1 MSEAQLQAFC
11 YKWFRATY
19 KHEAH
24 YLWINY
30 NNPKNPA
37 HGAVLVA
44 MGLHQGV
51 ADMTYLAQGNFPYF
65 LEFKI
70 DKGKQTPSQQAWE
83 KAIVARGG
91 VYITIRTFE
100 QFKAW
105 IHIAQCHPGH
115 RNLSLV
121 RIFAEENRVDA
132 FHLTVIHDNLWN
144 NKQGQIPEETLSYF
158 SQLNLQ
164 TA

>member
-1 MSEAQLQAFC
+1 MSEAQLQSFC

-24 YLWINY
+24 YLWMNY

-37 HGAVLVA
+37 HGAILVA
-44 MGLHQGV
+44 MGLHSGV
-51 ADMTYLAQGNFPYF
+51 ADMTYLAHGNFPYF

-70 DKGKQTPSQQAWE
+70 DRGKQTPSQQAWE

-91 VYITIRTFE
+91 IYVTIRTFE

-115 RNLSLV
+115 RSLPMV
-121 RIFAEENRVDA
+121 PLFAEENRIDYRQLQIIHNCLWDA
-132 FHLTVIHDNLWN
+132 E
-144 NKQGQIPEETLSYF
+144 KSEIPIDTLMYF
-158 SQLNLQ
+158 SNLNLQ